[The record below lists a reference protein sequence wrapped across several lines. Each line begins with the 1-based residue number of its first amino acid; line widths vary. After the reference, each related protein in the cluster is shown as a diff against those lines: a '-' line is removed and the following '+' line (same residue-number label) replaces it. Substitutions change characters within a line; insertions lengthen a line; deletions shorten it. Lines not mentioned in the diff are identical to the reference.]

1 MKKKLEEALEGSDDS
16 GTSAEEVV
24 PTSPESVTKKKK
36 RGDKKKKVKKVTSS
50 ESSDEDYRK
59 FTLQARTKVPTLE
72 KGMTYAKY
80 KINVDMWKNAMKG
93 YMNEKDMGMTLLQ
106 SLPNEDNRGGIKEQA
121 WKKLGRDKLACK
133 NGVTNL
139 LQFLD
144 KKLLKTDFVRC
155 IELNDKHIAIKHQEG
170 WSIDKYIAEAQQ
182 IWEQISDL
190 GYSVPAPMKCASLIR
205 GLNLTETQVHL
216 IASKLSI
223 GAIDLE
229 EQTVDAIKAFAD
241 TNRVLT
247 KANNS
252 GKTKDEES
260 VNIAEDA
267 LGYKIGEEPDE
278 VDEALV
284 AGAYGACNF
293 CNKKGHFKKDCP
305 DYKEK
310 LLKIRRFKEA
320 KGEKWISPKKYAEMK
335 KAQRE
340 KKDQNKEKGTFL
352 TQSASATVKTTKLFD
367 ENQQNDGSEYDSYIT
382 IATFEKGLKDNDHGD
397 QVTHGSHQQVGT
409 PRV

>member
-1 MKKKLEEALEGSDDS
+1 MSGDDARRLEMEEKEKELEIRRKQLEDREKEIEVERVKKDEEKAAKKNKKKEKKENLRKLKEKLEEALEGSDDS

-50 ESSDEDYRK
+50 ESSDEDSRK

-93 YMNEKDMGMTLLQ
+93 YMNEKNMGMTLLQ

-170 WSIDKYIAEAQQ
+170 WSIDKYIAEAQR

-190 GYSVPAPMKCASLIR
+190 
-205 GLNLTETQVHL
+205 
-216 IASKLSI
+216 
-223 GAIDLE
+223 
-229 EQTVDAIKAFAD
+229 
-241 TNRVLT
+241 
-247 KANNS
+247 
-252 GKTKDEES
+252 
-260 VNIAEDA
+260 
-267 LGYKIGEEPDE
+267 
-278 VDEALV
+278 
-284 AGAYGACNF
+284 
-293 CNKKGHFKKDCP
+293 
-305 DYKEK
+305 
-310 LLKIRRFKEA
+310 
-320 KGEKWISPKKYAEMK
+320 
-335 KAQRE
+335 
-340 KKDQNKEKGTFL
+340 
-352 TQSASATVKTTKLFD
+352 
-367 ENQQNDGSEYDSYIT
+367 
-382 IATFEKGLKDNDHGD
+382 
-397 QVTHGSHQQVGT
+397 
-409 PRV
+409 